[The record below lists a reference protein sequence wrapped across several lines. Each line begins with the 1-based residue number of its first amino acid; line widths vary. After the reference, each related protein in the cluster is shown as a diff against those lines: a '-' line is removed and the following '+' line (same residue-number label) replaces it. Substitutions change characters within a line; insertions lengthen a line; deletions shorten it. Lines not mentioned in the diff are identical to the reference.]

1 MNREIGSNS
10 LLFVI
15 FNRPELTE
23 RTFSAIRRAQPERL
37 YVHADGPR
45 ASRLGEEALCI
56 ATRAVTEKIDWP
68 CEVKRLYREEN
79 LGCGPAVSG
88 ALDWFFS
95 EVEEGI
101 VLEDDCLPEPGFF
114 EFAGQ
119 MLARYRHD
127 ERVMHVAGMGFE
139 ATGLRHGAGAFFAPM
154 PFIWGWA
161 SWRRAWQH
169 NRYELPSPEKVEEV
183 LRRECPSRAMRDYW
197 RRKFKA
203 TRSGEIRTWDYQ
215 WVYALWQRGGW
226 AVTPTRSLITNIGFG
241 TESTHTRASVAGYAP
256 PAAQAVPSE
265 LTVHENV
272 DRSRLAEEIFV
283 RLFEPTE
290 PKPGIERLFR
300 HPPWLWSLFLGVRR
314 RFRDIVNRKS

>member
-1 MNREIGSNS
+1 MLPA

-23 RTFSAIRRAQPERL
+23 RTFAAIRRARPPKL

-45 ASRLGEEALCI
+45 ASRSGEEVLCV
-56 ATRAVTEKIDWP
+56 ATRAMTENVEWP

-101 VLEDDCLPEPGFF
+101 ILEDDCLPEPGFF

-127 ERVMHVAGMGFE
+127 EHVVHVAGTGFE
-139 ATGLRHGAGAFFAPM
+139 PTGLSPGAGAFLAPM

-161 SWRRAWQH
+161 SWRRAWRH
-169 NRYELPSPEKVEEV
+169 YRYELPSAEQVEEV
-183 LRRECPSRAMRDYW
+183 LRRECSSRATRDYW
-197 RRKFKA
+197 RRKFEA

-215 WVYALWQRGGW
+215 WVYTLWQRGGW

-241 TESTHTRASVAGYAP
+241 TESTHTTASVAGYAP
-256 PAAQAVPSE
+256 LAAQAVAPE
-265 LTVHENV
+265 MAVHENV
-272 DRSRLAEEIFV
+272 DRSSLAGEIFA

-290 PKPGIERLFR
+290 PKLGIERFFR
-300 HPPWLWSLFLGVRR
+300 SPPWLWSLFLGVRR
-314 RFRDIVNRKS
+314 RLRDIANRNS